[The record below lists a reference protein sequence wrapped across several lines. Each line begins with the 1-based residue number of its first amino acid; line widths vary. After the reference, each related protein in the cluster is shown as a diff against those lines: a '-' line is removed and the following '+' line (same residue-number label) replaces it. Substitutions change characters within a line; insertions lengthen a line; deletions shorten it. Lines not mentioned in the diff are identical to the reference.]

1 MRFVP
6 NEWRRGQTR
15 MGTECDSK
23 EQQGQHI
30 VRRTTGTRQRVE
42 PALLGT
48 HGLAP
53 SSVARSPWKLASP
66 APDHSGDYLAH
77 CAPQAEQ
84 VQTLPWAGIGGLSE
98 AVTQTLFPLLNCTC
112 G

>member
-15 MGTECDSK
+15 MGTECDSN

-66 APDHSGDYLAH
+66 APDHSLIISLIALLRLNRCKLCRGLELA
-77 CAPQAEQ
+77 
-84 VQTLPWAGIGGLSE
+84 V
-98 AVTQTLFPLLNCTC
+98 
-112 G
+112 

>member
-6 NEWRRGQTR
+6 NEWRRGHTR
-15 MGTECDSK
+15 KGTECDHK
-23 EQQGQHI
+23 EQQQGQNI
-30 VRRTTGTRQRVE
+30 VRRTRQRVE

-48 HGLAP
+48 HGIAS

-66 APDHSGDYLAH
+66 APDHSLIISLIALLT
-77 CAPQAEQ
+77 PQAEKL
-84 VQTLPWAGIGGLSE
+84 QTLPWAGTGGLSE